1 MVNAR
6 FSLLHSCKLDDHIVI
21 FPAWSAYAMQT
32 GFIIDGRQAGD
43 RKLLEMLTTCEDWSD
58 LPHVSFRRNRGGAWR
73 HFNLGS
79 DLVAIDFGPKNGR
92 IEISDG
98 IRETL
103 KLSILLTFS
112 ACSFRKLSQD
122 FWRVCCTEE
131 GHHLVHDVSS
141 YPISKSERTLST
153 VALSGSSFKL
163 V

>member
-58 LPHVSFRRNRGGAWR
+58 LPHVSFRKNRGGAWR
-73 HFNLGS
+73 HFNLSS

-92 IEISDG
+92 IEISNS

-112 ACSFRKLSQD
+112 ACSFRRLNQD

-131 GHHLVHDVSS
+131 EYHLVRGISS
-141 YPISKSERTLST
+141 YLNDKGEQTPSTL
-153 VALSGSSFKL
+153 ALSGSGFN
-163 V
+163 